1 MPKEY
6 QEIGKVSHLFRYPV
20 KSMQGEEAANTKVGW
35 HGLQGD
41 RRFAFLRVGNH
52 TGLPWLS
59 VRQFP
64 KLLLYSPRFEDP
76 AEPEDS
82 PIIVKTFDGTELS
95 ITSDQLR
102 SDLEKTSNCNL
113 SLIRLWRGAFDSM
126 SISLISDSSI
136 NSIANNLGRSLEIER
151 FRPNIVMDLLGE
163 KAFPEDKLLGELLVF
178 GERDNSARVR
188 LFRKDPRCM
197 VINLDPRT
205 GVQDPSILREVV
217 KNRKNFLGAYGG
229 TERPGTIQAGDSIFL
244 VKK

>member
-6 QEIGKVSHLFRYPV
+6 QEIGKVSRLFRYPV
-20 KSMQGEEAANTKVGW
+20 KSMRGEDVISTKIGW

-41 RRFAFLRVGNH
+41 RRYAYLRTDNR

-64 KLLLYSPRFEDP
+64 KLLLYSPRIEDP
-76 AEPEDS
+76 TEPEDS
-82 PIIVKTFDGTELS
+82 PIIVKTSGGTDLP

-102 SDLEKTSNCNL
+102 SDLEKASNCKL

-126 SISLISDSSI
+126 SISLISDNSI
-136 NSIANNLGRSLEIER
+136 NSIANSLGRNLEIER
-151 FRPNIVMDLLGE
+151 FRPNIVMDLLGG

-178 GERDNSARVR
+178 GDRDNSARVR

-197 VINLDPRT
+197 VINLDPST
-205 GVQDPSILREVV
+205 AAQDPSILREVV

-244 VKK
+244 VKE